1 MMDPVTSGIF
11 IVVVLFLLMAIGT
24 PIAFALGGVSLAAL
38 VMTRGMSELTYFGE
52 TFYGSL
58 ASFSF
63 VAIPMF
69 ILMGAA
75 VASSPTGRD
84 LYRSLDL
91 WLGKVPGGLAIS
103 NIGACSI
110 FAALSGSSPA
120 TSAAIGKLGI
130 PEMRK
135 RGYPDGV
142 AAGSIAAGGT
152 LGILIPPSV
161 TMIVYG
167 ISTETSIGRLFIAG
181 AVPGI
186 MLALLFMIW
195 TLIACRM
202 GGYGTPN
209 STVKAA
215 SRLKNQLQDNVEGN
229 LKALVR
235 VLPFLVVVMLILFAL
250 YGGVA
255 TPSEAAGAGAFL
267 CLALAI
273 LVYRMWQV
281 KPLSGIMRDALRE
294 SVMIMLIIACA
305 EIFAYTLSSL
315 FITQTV
321 AESIASLE
329 VNRWVLM
336 ALINLFLLVAGFF
349 LPPVA
354 VIVMTAPIL
363 LPIIVAANFDPY
375 WFAVILTI
383 NLEIGLITPPVGLNL
398 FIIKGIAPDIS
409 LRDILLGSLPY
420 ALCMVLGIIL
430 LCFFPSIALWLPN
443 LIMGAGG

>member
-1 MMDPVTSGIF
+1 MDPITLGI
-11 IVVVLFLLMAIGT
+11 IVAIALIALMAIGT
-24 PIAFALGGVSLAAL
+24 PIAFALGGVSLLAL
-38 VMTRGMSELTYFGE
+38 IYDRGLSELTYFGE
-52 TFYGSL
+52 TFFDRIAEFG
-58 ASFSF
+58 F

-91 WLGKVPGGLAIS
+91 WMGKLPGGLAVS

-120 TSAAIGKLGI
+120 TCAAIGKMGI
-130 PEMRK
+130 PEMRM
-135 RGYPDGV
+135 RGYPDGA
-142 AAGSIAAGGT
+142 AAGCIAAGGT

-161 TMIVYG
+161 TMIIYG

-181 AVPGI
+181 VVPGF
-186 MLALLFMIW
+186 MLAGLFMIW
-195 TLIACRM
+195 TMIACKLA
-202 GGYGTPN
+202 GGYNNPMAE
-209 STVKAA
+209 SAERLKQTVK
-215 SRLKNQLQDNVEGN
+215 QNVDAN

-235 VLPFLVVVMLILFAL
+235 VLPFLGVVAGILFAL

-255 TPSEAAGAGAFL
+255 TPSEAAGVGAFL

-273 LVYRMWQV
+273 LIYRMWQLGPI
-281 KPLSGIMRDALRE
+281 KLIMRDSLRE
-294 SVMIMLIIACA
+294 SVMIMLVIATA
-305 EIFAYTLSSL
+305 EVFAYALSSM

-321 AESIASLE
+321 AAAIADLE
-329 VNRWVLM
+329 INRWALM
-336 ALINLFLLVAGFF
+336 GVINLFLLVAGFF

-363 LPIIVAANFDPY
+363 LPIILAANFDPY

-409 LRDILLGSLPY
+409 LRDILMGSLPY
-420 ALCMVLGIIL
+420 ALCMVLGILL
-430 LCFFPSIALWLPN
+430 LCLFPGIALWLPN
-443 LIMGAGG
+443 LIMG

>member
-1 MMDPVTSGIF
+1 MDPVTSGILVV
-11 IVVVLFLLMAIGT
+11 IVLLVLMAIGT
-24 PIAFALGGVSLAAL
+24 PIAFALGAVSLGAL
-38 VMTRGMSELTYFGE
+38 LLDQGVGELVYFGE
-52 TFYGSL
+52 TFFGHI
-58 ASFSF
+58 ASFGF

-91 WLGKVPGGLAIS
+91 WMGKLPGGLAIS
-103 NIGACSI
+103 NIAACSI

-142 AAGSIAAGGT
+142 AAGCIAAGGT

-181 AVPGI
+181 AIPGL
-186 MLALLFMIW
+186 MLAVLFMIW
-195 TLIACRM
+195 TLIACKM
-202 GGYGTPN
+202 AGGYNTPN
-209 STVKAA
+209 PVFQAA
-215 SRLKNQLQDNVEGN
+215 AQIKENVEGN

-235 VLPFLVVVMLILFAL
+235 VLPFLLVVMGILFAL

-255 TPSEAAGAGAFL
+255 TPSEAAGVGAFL
-267 CLALAI
+267 CLVLAI
-273 LVYRMWQV
+273 LVYRMWQA
-281 KPLSGIMRDALRE
+281 KPIGNIMRDALRE
-294 SVMIMLIIACA
+294 SVMIMLIIATA
-305 EIFAYTLSSL
+305 EIFAFALSSL

-321 AESIASLE
+321 AGAIADLE

-336 ALINLFLLVAGFF
+336 GIINLFLLVAGFF

-354 VIVMTAPIL
+354 VIVMAAPIL
-363 LPIIVAANFDPY
+363 LPIILAANFDPY

-398 FIIKGIAPDIS
+398 FIIKGIAPDIA

-420 ALCMVLGIIL
+420 ALCMILGILL
-430 LCFFPSIALWLPN
+430 LCFFPQIALWLPD
-443 LIMGAGG
+443 LIMGAGS

>member
-1 MMDPVTSGIF
+1 MDPVTSGIL
-11 IVVVLFLLMAIGT
+11 VVIALVVLMAIGT
-24 PIAFALGGVSLAAL
+24 PIAFALGAVAVGAL
-38 VMTRGMSELTYFGE
+38 VLDRGMGELTYFGE
-52 TFYGSL
+52 TFFGAV
-58 ASFSF
+58 ASFGF

-91 WLGKVPGGLAIS
+91 WMGRLPGGLAIS
-103 NIGACSI
+103 NIAACSI

-142 AAGSIAAGGT
+142 AAGCIAAGGT

-181 AVPGI
+181 AIPGL
-186 MLALLFMIW
+186 MLAGLFMVW
-195 TLIACRM
+195 TLIACKLA
-202 GGYGTPN
+202 GGYNTP
-209 STVKAA
+209 SAIVEAAAKVK
-215 SRLKNQLQDNVEGN
+215 DNVQAN
-229 LKALVR
+229 SRALIR
-235 VLPFLVVVMLILFAL
+235 VIPFLVVVAGILFAL

-255 TPSEAAGAGAFL
+255 TPSEAAGIGAFL

-273 LVYRMWQV
+273 IIYRMWQA
-281 KPLSGIMRDALRE
+281 KPLINIMRDALRE
-294 SVMIMLIIACA
+294 SVMIMLIIAAA
-305 EIFAYTLSSL
+305 EIFAFALSSL

-321 AESIASLE
+321 AGGIADME

-336 ALINLFLLVAGFF
+336 GAINLFLLVAGFF

-354 VIVMTAPIL
+354 VIVMAAPIL
-363 LPIIVAANFDPY
+363 LPIILEANFDPY

-398 FIIKGIAPDIS
+398 FIIKGIAPDIA
-409 LRDILLGSLPY
+409 LRDILMGSLPY
-420 ALCMVLGIIL
+420 ALCMVLAIIL
-430 LCFFPSIALWLPN
+430 LCIFPEIVTWLPD
-443 LIMGAGG
+443 LIMGPEL

>member
-1 MMDPVTSGIF
+1 MDPVTSGIL
-11 IVVVLFLLMAIGT
+11 VVIFLLVLMAIGT
-24 PIAFALGGVSLAAL
+24 PIAFALGAVSLGAL
-38 VMTRGMSELTYFGE
+38 LLDRGLGELVYFGE
-52 TFYGSL
+52 TFFGSV
-58 ASFSF
+58 ASFGF

-91 WLGKVPGGLAIS
+91 WMGRLPGGLAIS
-103 NIGACSI
+103 NIAACSI

-142 AAGSIAAGGT
+142 AAGCIAAGGT

-181 AVPGI
+181 AIPGL
-186 MLALLFMIW
+186 MLAVLFMVW
-195 TLIACRM
+195 TLIACKLA
-202 GGYGTPN
+202 GGYNTPN
-209 STVKAA
+209 PVAQVAAQVKE
-215 SRLKNQLQDNVEGN
+215 NVEGN

-235 VLPFLVVVMLILFAL
+235 VLPFLLVVMGILFAL

-255 TPSEAAGAGAFL
+255 TPSEAAGVGAFL
-267 CLALAI
+267 CLVLAI
-273 LVYRMWQV
+273 AVYRMWQA
-281 KPLSGIMRDALRE
+281 KPVGNIMRDALRE
-294 SVMIMLIIACA
+294 SVMIMLIIATA
-305 EIFAYTLSSL
+305 EIFAFALSSL

-321 AESIASLE
+321 AGAIADLE

-336 ALINLFLLVAGFF
+336 AVINLFLLVAGFL

-354 VIVMTAPIL
+354 VIVMAAPIL
-363 LPIIVAANFDPY
+363 LPIIVAADFDPY

-383 NLEIGLITPPVGLNL
+383 NLDRAT
-398 FIIKGIAPDIS
+398 
-409 LRDILLGSLPY
+409 
-420 ALCMVLGIIL
+420 
-430 LCFFPSIALWLPN
+430 
-443 LIMGAGG
+443 

>member
-1 MMDPVTSGIF
+1 MDPVTSGIL
-11 IVVVLFLLMAIGT
+11 VVIFLLVLMAIGT
-24 PIAFALGGVSLAAL
+24 PIAFALGAVSLGAL
-38 VMTRGMSELTYFGE
+38 LLDRGLGELVYFGE
-52 TFYGSL
+52 TFFGSV
-58 ASFSF
+58 ASFGF

-91 WLGKVPGGLAIS
+91 WMGRLPGGLAIS
-103 NIGACSI
+103 NIAACSI

-142 AAGSIAAGGT
+142 AAGCIAAGGT

-181 AVPGI
+181 AIPGL
-186 MLALLFMIW
+186 MLAVLFMVW
-195 TLIACRM
+195 TLIACKLA
-202 GGYGTPN
+202 GGYNTPN
-209 STVKAA
+209 PVAQVAAQVKE
-215 SRLKNQLQDNVEGN
+215 NVEGN

-235 VLPFLVVVMLILFAL
+235 VLPFLLVVMGILFAL

-255 TPSEAAGAGAFL
+255 TPSEAAGVGAFL
-267 CLALAI
+267 CLVLAI
-273 LVYRMWQV
+273 AVYRMWQA
-281 KPLSGIMRDALRE
+281 KPVGNIMRDALRE
-294 SVMIMLIIACA
+294 SVMIMLIIATA
-305 EIFAYTLSSL
+305 EIFAFALSSL

-321 AESIASLE
+321 AGAIADLE

-336 ALINLFLLVAGFF
+336 AVINLFLLVAGFF

-354 VIVMTAPIL
+354 VIVMAAPIL
-363 LPIIVAANFDPY
+363 LPIIVAADFDPY

-398 FIIKGIAPDIS
+398 FIIKGIAPDIA

-420 ALCMVLGIIL
+420 ALCMILGIIL
-430 LCFFPSIALWLPN
+430 LCFFPQIALWLPD
-443 LIMGAGG
+443 LIMGAGS

>member
-1 MMDPVTSGIF
+1 MDPITSGIL
-11 IVVVLFLLMAIGT
+11 IVVALLVLMAIGT
-24 PIAFALGGVSLAAL
+24 PIAFALGAVAL
-38 VMTRGMSELTYFGE
+38 GGLVLDRGIGELTYFGE
-52 TFYGSL
+52 TFFGNI
-58 ASFSF
+58 ASFGF

-91 WLGKVPGGLAIS
+91 WLGRMPGGLAIS

-142 AAGSIAAGGT
+142 AAGCIAAGGT

-181 AVPGI
+181 ALPGL
-186 MLALLFMIW
+186 MLAGLFMVW
-195 TLIACRM
+195 TLIACKFS
-202 GGYGTPN
+202 GGYGNPLADA
-209 STVKAA
+209 AA
-215 SRLKNQLQDNVEGN
+215 SAKENVEGN

-235 VLPFLVVVMLILFAL
+235 VLPFIVVVSAILFAL

-281 KPLSGIMRDALRE
+281 KPLKTIMHDALSE
-294 SVMIMLIIACA
+294 SVMIMLIIATA
-305 EIFAYTLSSL
+305 EVFAFALSSL

-321 AESIASLE
+321 AGAIADLE

-336 ALINLFLLVAGFF
+336 GVINVFLLVAGFF

-363 LPIIVAANFDPY
+363 LPIILAANFDPY
-375 WFAVILTI
+375 WFAVVLTI

-398 FIIKGIAPDIS
+398 FIIKGIAPDIA

-420 ALCMVLGIIL
+420 ALCMVLGIVI
-430 LCFFPSIALWLPN
+430 LCFFPSIATWLPD
-443 LIMGAGG
+443 LIINS

>member
-1 MMDPVTSGIF
+1 MDPITLGI
-11 IVVVLFLLMAIGT
+11 IVAIALIALMAIGT
-24 PIAFALGGVSLAAL
+24 PIAFALGGVSLLAL
-38 VMTRGMSELTYFGE
+38 IYDRGLSELTYFGE
-52 TFYGSL
+52 TFFDRIAEFG
-58 ASFSF
+58 F

-91 WLGKVPGGLAIS
+91 WMGKLPGGLAVS

-120 TSAAIGKLGI
+120 TCAAIGKMGI
-130 PEMRK
+130 PEMRM

-142 AAGSIAAGGT
+142 AAGCIAAGGT

-161 TMIVYG
+161 TMIIYG

-181 AVPGI
+181 VVPGF
-186 MLALLFMIW
+186 MLAGLFMIW
-195 TLIACRM
+195 TMIACKM
-202 GGYGTPN
+202 AGGYNNPMAE
-209 STVKAA
+209 SVE
-215 SRLKNQLQDNVEGN
+215 RLKQNVKQNVDTN

-235 VLPFLVVVMLILFAL
+235 VLPFLGVVAGILFAL

-255 TPSEAAGAGAFL
+255 TPSEAAGVGAFL

-273 LVYRMWQV
+273 LIYRMWQLGPI
-281 KPLSGIMRDALRE
+281 KLIMRDSLRE
-294 SVMIMLIIACA
+294 SVMIMLVIATA
-305 EIFAYTLSSL
+305 EVFAYALSSM

-321 AESIASLE
+321 AAAIADLE
-329 VNRWVLM
+329 INRWALM
-336 ALINLFLLVAGFF
+336 GVINLFLLVAGFF

-363 LPIIVAANFDPY
+363 LPIILAANFDPY

-409 LRDILLGSLPY
+409 LRDILMGSLPY
-420 ALCMVLGIIL
+420 ALCMVLGILL
-430 LCFFPSIALWLPN
+430 LCLFPGIALWLPN
-443 LIMGAGG
+443 LIMG

>member
-1 MMDPVTSGIF
+1 MDPVTSGIL
-11 IVVVLFLLMAIGT
+11 VVIFLLVLMAIGT
-24 PIAFALGGVSLAAL
+24 PIAFALGAVSLGAL
-38 VMTRGMSELTYFGE
+38 LLDRGLGELVYFGE
-52 TFYGSL
+52 TFFGSV
-58 ASFSF
+58 ASFGF

-91 WLGKVPGGLAIS
+91 WMGRLPGGLAIS
-103 NIGACSI
+103 NIAACSI

-142 AAGSIAAGGT
+142 AAGCIAAGGT

-181 AVPGI
+181 AIPGL
-186 MLALLFMIW
+186 MLAVLFMVW
-195 TLIACRM
+195 TLIACKLA
-202 GGYGTPN
+202 GGYNTP
-209 STVKAA
+209 SPVAQVAAQVKE
-215 SRLKNQLQDNVEGN
+215 NVEGN

-235 VLPFLVVVMLILFAL
+235 VLPFLLVVMGILFAL

-255 TPSEAAGAGAFL
+255 TPSEAAGVGAFL
-267 CLALAI
+267 CLVLAI
-273 LVYRMWQV
+273 AVYRMWQA
-281 KPLSGIMRDALRE
+281 KPVGNIMRDALRE
-294 SVMIMLIIACA
+294 SVMIMLIIATA
-305 EIFAYTLSSL
+305 EIFAFALSSL

-321 AESIASLE
+321 AGAIADLE

-336 ALINLFLLVAGFF
+336 GVINLFLLVAGFF

-354 VIVMTAPIL
+354 VIVMAAPIL
-363 LPIIVAANFDPY
+363 LPIIVAADFDPY

-398 FIIKGIAPDIS
+398 FIIKGIAPDIA

-420 ALCMVLGIIL
+420 ALCMILGIIL
-430 LCFFPSIALWLPN
+430 LCFFPQIALWLPD
-443 LIMGAGG
+443 LIMGAGS

>member
-1 MMDPVTSGIF
+1 MDPITLGI
-11 IVVVLFLLMAIGT
+11 IVAIALIALMAIGT
-24 PIAFALGGVSLAAL
+24 PIAFALGGVSLLAL
-38 VMTRGMSELTYFGE
+38 LYDRGLSELTYFGE
-52 TFYGSL
+52 TFFDRIAEFG
-58 ASFSF
+58 F

-91 WLGKVPGGLAIS
+91 WMGKLPGGLAVS

-120 TSAAIGKLGI
+120 TCAAIGKMGI
-130 PEMRK
+130 PEMRM

-142 AAGSIAAGGT
+142 AAGCIAAGGT

-161 TMIVYG
+161 TMIIYG

-181 AVPGI
+181 VVPGF
-186 MLALLFMIW
+186 MLAGLFMIW
-195 TLIACRM
+195 TMIACKM
-202 GGYGTPN
+202 AGGYNNPMAE
-209 STVKAA
+209 SVE
-215 SRLKNQLQDNVEGN
+215 RLKQNVKQNVDTN

-235 VLPFLVVVMLILFAL
+235 VLPFLGVVAGILFAL

-255 TPSEAAGAGAFL
+255 TPSEAAGVGAFL

-273 LVYRMWQV
+273 LIYRMWQLGPI
-281 KPLSGIMRDALRE
+281 KLIMRDSLRE
-294 SVMIMLIIACA
+294 SVMIMLVIATA
-305 EIFAYTLSSL
+305 EVFAYALSSM

-321 AESIASLE
+321 AAAIADLE
-329 VNRWVLM
+329 INRWALM
-336 ALINLFLLVAGFF
+336 GVINLFLLVGGFF

-363 LPIIVAANFDPY
+363 LPIILAANFDPY

-409 LRDILLGSLPY
+409 LRDILMGSLPY
-420 ALCMVLGIIL
+420 ALCMVLGILL
-430 LCFFPSIALWLPN
+430 LCLFPGIALWLPN
-443 LIMGAGG
+443 LIMG

>member
-1 MMDPVTSGIF
+1 MDPVTSGILV
-11 IVVVLFLLMAIGT
+11 VVVLLVLMAIGT
-24 PIAFALGGVSLAAL
+24 PIAFALGAVSLGAL
-38 VMTRGMSELTYFGE
+38 VLDRGVRELIYFGE
-52 TFYGSL
+52 TFFASV
-58 ASFSF
+58 ASFGF

-91 WLGKVPGGLAIS
+91 WMGKLPGGLAIS
-103 NIGACSI
+103 NIAACSI

-142 AAGSIAAGGT
+142 AAGCIAAGGT

-181 AVPGI
+181 AIPGL
-186 MLALLFMIW
+186 MLAGLFMVW
-195 TLIACRM
+195 TLIACKLA
-202 GGYGTPN
+202 GGYDTPN
-209 STVKAA
+209 PVAEAA
-215 SRLKNQLQDNVEGN
+215 AQIKENVEGN

-235 VLPFLVVVMLILFAL
+235 VIPFLLVVMGILFAL

-255 TPSEAAGAGAFL
+255 TPSEAAGVGAFL
-267 CLALAI
+267 CLGLAVI
-273 LVYRMWQV
+273 VYRMWQV
-281 KPLSGIMRDALRE
+281 KPLGNIMRDALRE
-294 SVMIMLIIACA
+294 SVMIMLIIATA
-305 EIFAYTLSSL
+305 EIFAFALSSL

-321 AESIASLE
+321 AQAIADLE

-336 ALINLFLLVAGFF
+336 GVINLFLLVAGFF

-354 VIVMTAPIL
+354 VIVMAAPIL

-398 FIIKGIAPDIS
+398 FIIKGIAPDIA
-409 LRDILLGSLPY
+409 LKDILMGSLPY
-420 ALCMVLGIIL
+420 ALCMILGIVL
-430 LCFFPSIALWLPN
+430 LCFFPQIALWLPN
-443 LIMGAGG
+443 LIMGVGT

>member
-1 MMDPVTSGIF
+1 MDPVISGIL
-11 IVVVLFLLMAIGT
+11 VLVVLLTLMAIGT
-24 PIAFALGGVSLAAL
+24 PIAFALGGVSIAAL
-38 VMTRGMSELTYFGE
+38 VMDRGMGELTYFGE
-52 TFYGSL
+52 TFFNSI
-58 ASFSF
+58 ASFGF

-91 WLGKVPGGLAIS
+91 WMGRLPGGLAIS
-103 NIGACSI
+103 NIAACSI

-120 TSAAIGKLGI
+120 TAAAIGKLGI

-142 AAGSIAAGGT
+142 AAGCIAAGGT

-181 AVPGI
+181 AMPGL
-186 MLALLFMIW
+186 MLAVLFMTW
-195 TLIACRM
+195 TLIACKLA
-202 GGYGTPN
+202 GGYNTPN
-209 STVKAA
+209 PVAEVAAQVKE
-215 SRLKNQLQDNVEGN
+215 NIEGN

-235 VLPFLVVVMLILFAL
+235 VLPFLVVVMGILFAL

-255 TPSEAAGAGAFL
+255 TPSEAAGVGAFL

-273 LVYRMWQV
+273 VVYRMWQA
-281 KPLSGIMRDALRE
+281 KPLKIIMRDALRE
-294 SVMIMLIIACA
+294 SVMIMLIIAAA
-305 EIFAYTLSSL
+305 EIFAFALSSL

-321 AESIASLE
+321 AGAIADLE

-336 ALINLFLLVAGFF
+336 GVINLFLLVAGFF

-363 LPIIVAANFDPY
+363 LPIIQAANFDPY
-375 WFAVILTI
+375 WFAVVLTI

-409 LRDILLGSLPY
+409 LRDILMGSLPY
-420 ALCMVLGIIL
+420 ALCMVLGIVL
-430 LCFFPSIALWLPN
+430 LCFFPSIVTWLPDAV
-443 LIMGAGG
+443 MGAGG

>member
-1 MMDPVTSGIF
+1 MDPITMGI
-11 IVVVLFLLMAIGT
+11 IVAIALVVLMAIGT

-38 VMTRGMSELTYFGE
+38 LYDRGLPELTYFGE
-52 TFYGSL
+52 TFFDRIAEFG
-58 ASFSF
+58 F

-91 WLGKVPGGLAIS
+91 WMGRLPGGLAVS
-103 NIGACSI
+103 NIGACTI
-110 FAALSGSSPA
+110 FSALSGSSPA
-120 TSAAIGKLGI
+120 TCAAIGKMGI
-130 PEMRK
+130 PEMRT

-142 AAGSIAAGGT
+142 AAGCIAAGGT

-161 TMIVYG
+161 TMIIYG
-167 ISTETSIGRLFIAG
+167 ISTETSIGRLFMAG
-181 AVPGI
+181 VVPGF
-186 MLALLFMIW
+186 MLAGLFMIW
-195 TLIACRM
+195 TMIACRLA
-202 GGYGTPN
+202 GGYNNPMAQSAVRMKQTI
-209 STVKAA
+209 KE
-215 SRLKNQLQDNVEGN
+215 NVDAN
-229 LKALVR
+229 LKALIR
-235 VLPFLVVVMLILFAL
+235 VLPFLAVVAGILFAL

-255 TPSEAAGAGAFL
+255 TPSEAAGVGAFL
-267 CLALAI
+267 CLALAVI
-273 LVYRMWQV
+273 IYRMWQV
-281 KPLSGIMRDALRE
+281 GPIKLIMRDSLRE
-294 SVMIMLIIACA
+294 SVMIMLVIACA
-305 EIFAYTLSSL
+305 EVFAYALSSM

-321 AESIASLE
+321 AAAIADLE

-336 ALINLFLLVAGFF
+336 GIINLFLLVAGFF

-363 LPIIVAANFDPY
+363 LPIILAANFDPY

-420 ALCMVLGIIL
+420 ALCMVLGILL
-430 LCFFPSIALWLPN
+430 LCFFPGIALWLPN
-443 LIMGAGG
+443 LIMG

>member
-1 MMDPVTSGIF
+1 MDPVTSGILV
-11 IVVVLFLLMAIGT
+11 IVALFALMAIGT

-38 VMTRGMSELTYFGE
+38 VLGSGMGELTYFGE
-52 TFYGSL
+52 TFYSSI
-58 ASFSF
+58 ASFGF

-91 WLGKVPGGLAIS
+91 WLGRVPGGLAIS

-142 AAGSIAAGGT
+142 AAGCIAAGGT

-167 ISTETSIGRLFIAG
+167 IATETSIGRLFIAG
-181 AVPGI
+181 AMPGL
-186 MLALLFMIW
+186 MLAGLFMAW
-195 TLIACRM
+195 TLIACKLA
-202 GGYGTPN
+202 GGYQNPIAD
-209 STVKAA
+209 AA
-215 SRLKNQLQDNVEGN
+215 SAVKQNVEGN

-235 VLPFLVVVMLILFAL
+235 VVPFLIVVSGILFAL
-250 YGGVA
+250 YGGLA

-273 LVYRMWQV
+273 VVYRMWQV
-281 KPLSGIMRDALRE
+281 KPLKVILRDALRE
-294 SVMIMLIIACA
+294 SVMIMLIIAAA
-305 EIFAYTLSSL
+305 EIFAYALSSL
-315 FITQTV
+315 YITQTV
-321 AESIASLE
+321 AGGIADLE

-336 ALINLFLLVAGFF
+336 GVINLFLLVAGFF

-363 LPIIVAANFDPY
+363 MPIILSANFDPY

-398 FIIKGIAPDIS
+398 FIIKGIAPDIA
-409 LRDILLGSLPY
+409 LKDILLGSLPY
-420 ALCMVLGIIL
+420 ALCMVLGIVL
-430 LCFFPSIALWLPN
+430 LCFFPGIATWLPD
-443 LIMGAGG
+443 LILG

>member
-1 MMDPVTSGIF
+1 MDPVISGILV
-11 IVVVLFLLMAIGT
+11 VVVLLVFMAIGT
-24 PIAFALGGVSLAAL
+24 PIAFALGAVSLGAL
-38 VMTRGMSELTYFGE
+38 FLDQGVGELIYFGE
-52 TFYGSL
+52 TFFGHI
-58 ASFSF
+58 ASFGF

-91 WLGKVPGGLAIS
+91 WMGRLPGGLAIS
-103 NIGACSI
+103 NIAACSI

-142 AAGSIAAGGT
+142 AAGCIAAGGT

-181 AVPGI
+181 AMPGL
-186 MLALLFMIW
+186 MLAGLFMVW
-195 TLIACRM
+195 TLIACKM
-202 GGYGTPN
+202 AGGYGTPN
-209 STVKAA
+209 PVAA
-215 SRLKNQLQDNVEGN
+215 AAEQIKENVEGN

-235 VLPFLVVVMLILFAL
+235 VLPFLLVVMGILFAL

-255 TPSEAAGAGAFL
+255 TPSEAAGVGAFL
-267 CLALAI
+267 CLVLAI
-273 LVYRMWQV
+273 LVYRMWQA
-281 KPLSGIMRDALRE
+281 KPIGTIMRDALRE
-294 SVMIMLIIACA
+294 SVMIMLIIATA
-305 EIFAYTLSSL
+305 EIFAFALSSL

-321 AESIASLE
+321 AGAIADLE

-336 ALINLFLLVAGFF
+336 GIINLFLLVAGFF

-354 VIVMTAPIL
+354 VIVMAAPIL
-363 LPIIVAANFDPY
+363 LPIILAANFDPY

-398 FIIKGIAPDIS
+398 FIIKGIAPDIA

-420 ALCMVLGIIL
+420 AMCMVLGIVL
-430 LCFFPSIALWLPN
+430 LCFFPQIALWLPD
-443 LIMGAGG
+443 LLMGAGS

>member
-1 MMDPVTSGIF
+1 MDPITLGI
-11 IVVVLFLLMAIGT
+11 IVAIALIALMAIGT
-24 PIAFALGGVSLAAL
+24 PIAFALGGVSLLAL
-38 VMTRGMSELTYFGE
+38 IYDRGLSELTYFGE
-52 TFYGSL
+52 TFFDRIAEFG
-58 ASFSF
+58 F

-91 WLGKVPGGLAIS
+91 WMGKLPGGLAVS

-120 TSAAIGKLGI
+120 TCAAIGKMGI
-130 PEMRK
+130 PEMRM

-142 AAGSIAAGGT
+142 AAGCIAAGGT

-161 TMIVYG
+161 TMIIYG

-181 AVPGI
+181 VVPGF
-186 MLALLFMIW
+186 MLAGLFMIW
-195 TLIACRM
+195 TMIACKM
-202 GGYGTPN
+202 AGGYNNPVAE
-209 STVKAA
+209 SVE
-215 SRLKNQLQDNVEGN
+215 RLKQNVKQNVDTN

-235 VLPFLVVVMLILFAL
+235 VLPFLGVVAGILFAL

-255 TPSEAAGAGAFL
+255 TPSEAAGVGAFL

-273 LVYRMWQV
+273 LIYRMWQLGPI
-281 KPLSGIMRDALRE
+281 KLIMRDSLRE
-294 SVMIMLIIACA
+294 SVMIMLVIATA
-305 EIFAYTLSSL
+305 EVFAYALSSM

-321 AESIASLE
+321 AAAIADLE
-329 VNRWVLM
+329 VNRWALM
-336 ALINLFLLVAGFF
+336 GVINLFLLVAGFF

-363 LPIIVAANFDPY
+363 LPIILAANFDPY

-409 LRDILLGSLPY
+409 LRDILMGSLPY
-420 ALCMVLGIIL
+420 ALCMVLGILL
-430 LCFFPSIALWLPN
+430 LCLFPGIALWLPN
-443 LIMGAGG
+443 LIMG

>member
-1 MMDPVTSGIF
+1 MDPVTSGIL
-11 IVVVLFLLMAIGT
+11 IVVVLMVLMAIGT
-24 PIAFALGGVSLAAL
+24 PIAFALGSVSLGAL
-38 VMTRGMSELTYFGE
+38 VLDRGMGELTYFGE
-52 TFYGSL
+52 TFFGSL
-58 ASFSF
+58 ATFSF

-91 WLGKVPGGLAIS
+91 WLGRVPGGLAIS

-142 AAGSIAAGGT
+142 AAGCIAAGGT

-181 AVPGI
+181 ALPGV
-186 MLALLFMIW
+186 MLALLFMAW
-195 TLIACRM
+195 TLIACKLA

-209 STVKAA
+209 PVAEAAAQVK
-215 SRLKNQLQDNVEGN
+215 DNVEGN

-235 VLPFLVVVMLILFAL
+235 VLPFLVVVTGILFAL

-273 LVYRMWQV
+273 VVYRMWRA
-281 KPLSGIMRDALRE
+281 KPLKIIMRDALRE
-294 SVMIMLIIACA
+294 SVMIMLIIATA
-305 EIFAYTLSSL
+305 EIFAYALSSM

-321 AESIASLE
+321 AGAIADLE

-336 ALINLFLLVAGFF
+336 AIINVFLLVAGFF

-363 LPIIVAANFDPY
+363 LPIITAANFDPY

-398 FIIKGIAPDIS
+398 FIIKGIAPDIA
-409 LRDILLGSLPY
+409 LRDVLLGSLPY
-420 ALCMVLGIIL
+420 ALCMVLGIVL
-430 LCFFPSIALWLPN
+430 LCFFPGIATWLPDLMMN
-443 LIMGAGG
+443 

>member
-1 MMDPVTSGIF
+1 MAFVELG
-11 IVVVLFLLMAIGT
+11 VVIALVLITFLFGMHVA
-24 PIAFALGGVSLAAL
+24 AALGVLSITL
-38 VMTRGMSELTYFGE
+38 MTFFSDRPMWDILGLITWN
-52 TFYGSL
+52 TNT
-58 ASFSF
+58 SFVL

-91 WLGKVPGGLAIS
+91 WMGRLPGGLAVS
-103 NIGACSI
+103 NIGACTI
-110 FAALSGSSPA
+110 FSALSGSSPA
-120 TSAAIGKLGI
+120 TCAAIGKMGI
-130 PEMRK
+130 PEMRT

-142 AAGSIAAGGT
+142 AAGCIAAGGT

-161 TMIVYG
+161 TMIIYG

-181 AVPGI
+181 VVPGF
-186 MLALLFMIW
+186 MLAGLFMLW
-195 TLIACRM
+195 TMIACRLA
-202 GGYGTPN
+202 GGYGNPMAQTALR
-209 STVKAA
+209 VK
-215 SRLKNQLQDNVEGN
+215 KNIRDNLDAN
-229 LKALVR
+229 LKAMIR
-235 VLPFLVVVMLILFAL
+235 VLPFLAVVAGILFAL

-255 TPSEAAGAGAFL
+255 TPSEAAGVGAFL
-267 CLALAI
+267 CLALAVMI
-273 LVYRMWQV
+273 YRMWQLGPI
-281 KPLSGIMRDALRE
+281 KLIMRDSLRE
-294 SVMIMLIIACA
+294 SVMIMLVIAAA
-305 EIFAYTLSSL
+305 EVFAYALSSM

-321 AESIASLE
+321 AAAIAGLE

-336 ALINLFLLVAGFF
+336 GVINLFLLVAGFF

-363 LPIIVAANFDPY
+363 LPIILAADFDPY

-409 LRDILLGSLPY
+409 LRNILMGSLPY
-420 ALCMVLGIIL
+420 ALCMVLGILL
-430 LCFFPSIALWLPN
+430 LCFFPGLALWLPD
-443 LIMGAGG
+443 LIMG

>member
-1 MMDPVTSGIF
+1 MDPITLGI
-11 IVVVLFLLMAIGT
+11 IVAIALIGLMAIGT
-24 PIAFALGGVSLAAL
+24 PIAFALGGVSLLAL
-38 VMTRGMSELTYFGE
+38 LYDRGLSELTYFGE
-52 TFYGSL
+52 TFFDRIAEFG
-58 ASFSF
+58 F

-91 WLGKVPGGLAIS
+91 WMGKLPGGLAVS

-120 TSAAIGKLGI
+120 TCAAIGKMGI
-130 PEMRK
+130 PEMRM

-142 AAGSIAAGGT
+142 AAGCIAAGGT

-161 TMIVYG
+161 TMIIYG

-181 AVPGI
+181 VVPGF
-186 MLALLFMIW
+186 MLAGLFMIW
-195 TLIACRM
+195 TMIACKLA
-202 GGYGTPN
+202 GGYNN
-209 STVKAA
+209 SMNNPMAESVE
-215 SRLKNQLQDNVEGN
+215 RLKQNVKQNVDTN

-235 VLPFLVVVMLILFAL
+235 VLPFLGVVAGILFAL

-255 TPSEAAGAGAFL
+255 TPSEAAGVGAFL

-273 LVYRMWQV
+273 LIYRMWQLGPI
-281 KPLSGIMRDALRE
+281 KLIMRDSLRE
-294 SVMIMLIIACA
+294 SVMIMLVIATA
-305 EIFAYTLSSL
+305 EVFAYALSSM

-321 AESIASLE
+321 AAAIADLE
-329 VNRWVLM
+329 INRWALM
-336 ALINLFLLVAGFF
+336 GVINLFLLVAGFF

-363 LPIIVAANFDPY
+363 LPIILAADFDPY

-409 LRDILLGSLPY
+409 LRDILMGSLPY
-420 ALCMVLGIIL
+420 ALCMVLGILL
-430 LCFFPSIALWLPN
+430 LCLFPGIALWLPN
-443 LIMGAGG
+443 LIMG

>member
-1 MMDPVTSGIF
+1 MDPITSGILV
-11 IVVVLFLLMAIGT
+11 ILALFVLMAIGT
-24 PIAFALGGVSLAAL
+24 PIAFALGAVSLGAL
-38 VMTRGMSELTYFGE
+38 VLGSGMRELTYFGE
-52 TFYGSL
+52 TFFESI
-58 ASFSF
+58 ASFGF

-91 WLGKVPGGLAIS
+91 WLGRVPGGLAIS

-142 AAGSIAAGGT
+142 AAGCIAAGGT

-167 ISTETSIGRLFIAG
+167 IATETSIGRLFMAG
-181 AVPGI
+181 ALPGL
-186 MLALLFMIW
+186 MLAGLFMAW
-195 TLIACRM
+195 TLIACKLA
-202 GGYGTPN
+202 GGYGSPMADAG
-209 STVKAA
+209 AA
-215 SRLKNQLQDNVEGN
+215 IKRNVEGN
-229 LKALVR
+229 LRALVR
-235 VLPFLVVVMLILFAL
+235 VLPFLAVVTGILFTL
-250 YGGVA
+250 YGGLA

-273 LVYRMWQV
+273 VVYRMWQA
-281 KPLSGIMRDALRE
+281 KPLLVILRDALRE
-294 SVMIMLIIACA
+294 SVMIMLIIAAA
-305 EIFAYTLSSL
+305 EIFAYALSSL
-315 FITQTV
+315 YITQTF
-321 AESIASLE
+321 AGAIADLA
-329 VNRWVLM
+329 VNRWVLL
-336 ALINLFLLVAGFF
+336 AVINLFLLVAGFF

-363 LPIIVAANFDPY
+363 LPIILSANFDPY

-398 FIIKGIAPDIS
+398 FIIKGIAPDIA
-409 LRDILLGSLPY
+409 LKDILLGSLPY
-420 ALCMVLGIIL
+420 ALCMVVGIVL
-430 LCFFPSIALWLPN
+430 LCLFPGIATWLPD
-443 LIMGAGG
+443 LILG